1 MRHVR
6 YYSGRILCAPAAGAD
21 WHVISGESAV
31 KNALK
36 NLLAFIVTVFF
47 GLIAG
52 SALMTIETVETL
64 EADVKRRIER
74 HRSSG
79 T

>member
-1 MRHVR
+1 M
-6 YYSGRILCAPAAGAD
+6 
-21 WHVISGESAV
+21 

-47 GLIAG
+47 GVVAG

-74 HRSSG
+74 HRSNSR
-79 T
+79 